1 MSKTSQF
8 TDAPRYSRQWWL
20 DSAKIAFWV
29 VIVTVLVWIY
39 ADMEF
44 TQTTDVAMVIRLST
58 AGSANTV
65 LTSERT
71 TEVTFRLSGSRSDLD
86 RFAKKF
92 RGQVVDLDLSTL
104 PDFDTGLKNGI
115 PSVLALES
123 FVEVQEWGLRVRSG
137 SPAIIS
143 DIKVEKLEPRE
154 LPIEFIFTGAE
165 LAETPKA
172 TVEVRAPA
180 SRWPDILRDRNA
192 KIRTKEKD
200 LSALPAGKEQ
210 KVTFELIP
218 ALGAESVKLKTDT
231 VTVNLQV
238 VRKTASATETISIT
252 VRIVTPAEWT
262 ETGVWAKY
270 KLVRRDPIEWRTEIT
285 VTGPRKDIDILKTD
299 KTKTVDAYI
308 VLTDSDTEPIESWS
322 SRKVTL
328 RFPPG
333 LQIQL
338 ASGQVE
344 PTVQFR
350 LEKRDTTTP

>member
-1 MSKTSQF
+1 MSKARQS

-20 DSAKIAFWV
+20 DSARITFWV
-29 VIVTVLVWIY
+29 IIVTVLVWIY
-39 ADMEF
+39 ADMEH
-44 TQTTDVAMVIRLST
+44 TKTDDIAMLIRLNT
-58 AGSANTV
+58 DGSPESV

-71 TEVTFRLSGSRSDLD
+71 AEVTFRLSGSRSDLD
-86 RFAKKF
+86 RFTKKF
-92 RGQVVDLDLSTL
+92 RGQSVEFDLSTL
-104 PDFDTGLKNGI
+104 PDFDTGLKKGF

-123 FVEVQEWGLRVRSG
+123 FAEVREWGLRIVSG

-143 DIKVEKLEPRE
+143 GINIEKLEPRK
-154 LPIEFIFTGAE
+154 LPVEFIFKGAE
-165 LAETPKA
+165 LAEAPNDTVGVLAPSSFWRSSTIPK
-172 TVEVRAPA
+172 P
-180 SRWPDILRDRNA
+180 
-192 KIRTKEKD
+192 KIRTVEKD
-200 LSALPAGKEQ
+200 LTNVPAGKEQ
-210 KVTFELIP
+210 KVTFQLISS
-218 ALGAESVKLKTDT
+218 LGGKPVKLKNDA

-238 VRKTASATETISIT
+238 VRKTTAASETIQIT
-252 VRIVTPAEWT
+252 VKIVTPAEWT

-270 KLVRRDPIEWRTEIT
+270 KLVRRDPIEWRSEIA

-299 KTKTVDAYI
+299 KTKNVDAYI

-350 LEKRDTTTP
+350 LEKRVTTTP

>member
-1 MSKTSQF
+1 MSKTLQS

-29 VIVTVLVWIY
+29 MIVTVLVWVY

-44 TQTTDVAMVIRLST
+44 TKTDGVAMTIRLNT
-58 AGSANTV
+58 AGSTNIVVTSR
-65 LTSERT
+65 LTAD
-71 TEVTFRLSGSRSDLD
+71 VTFQLRGSRSDLD

-92 RGQVVDLDLSTL
+92 RGQTVDFDLSTL
-104 PDFDTGLKNGI
+104 PDFHAGLKQGI
-115 PSVLALES
+115 PSVLVLES
-123 FVEVQEWGLRVRSG
+123 LTELKEWGLRVVSG

-143 DIKVEKLEPRE
+143 GINIEKLEPRE
-154 LPIEFIFTGAE
+154 LSVEFIFKGAE
-165 LAETPKA
+165 LAETPEDTVKVLAPGSFWRSLA
-172 TVEVRAPA
+172 T
-180 SRWPDILRDRNA
+180 RNPR
-192 KIRTKEKD
+192 IRTVEKD
-200 LSALPAGKEQ
+200 LTNLPAGEEQ
-210 KVTFELIP
+210 KVRFQLIP
-218 ALGAESVKLKTDT
+218 TLAGKSVKLKNDA

-238 VRKTASATETISIT
+238 VRKTTAANETIPIT
-252 VRIVTPAEWT
+252 VKIITPAEWT
-262 ETGVWAKY
+262 ETGVWTQY
-270 KLVRRDPIEWRTEIT
+270 KLVRRDRIEWSSEIT

-299 KTKTVDAYI
+299 KTKNVDAYI
-308 VLTDSDTEPIESWS
+308 VLTDSDKEPIESWS